1 MPRYFL
7 HSCSK
12 IQARREKDLTSE
24 MRLNSAKNVRLKKRD
39 DRVTDS
45 KSYGSLGKKSKN
57 VFRFFEFRLGINFFY
72 FRLGRFGKVESRL
85 GWPRAGVEIG
95 TG

>member
-24 MRLNSAKNVRLKKRD
+24 MRLNSAKNVRLKKQD
-39 DRVTDS
+39 AICATPICFLVAYYATLHHS
-45 KSYGSLGKKSKN
+45 MLSVGWLVGWLVGWSP
-57 VFRFFEFRLGINFFY
+57 FY
-72 FRLGRFGKVESRL
+72 FFGVFELLELTSPAQML
-85 GWPRAGVEIG
+85 
-95 TG
+95 